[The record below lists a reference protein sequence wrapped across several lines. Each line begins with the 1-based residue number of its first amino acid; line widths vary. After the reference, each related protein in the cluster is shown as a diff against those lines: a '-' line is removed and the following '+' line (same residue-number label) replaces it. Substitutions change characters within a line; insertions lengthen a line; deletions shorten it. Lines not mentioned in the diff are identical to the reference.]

1 MGNRV
6 EQKLNKFSSTGL
18 IDFPTFLTM
27 MAHRNRDCD
36 TVEEMREAF
45 RVFDRDNLGYIPVK
59 EIRFVISNLNVKLT
73 QAELE
78 ELVGAVDIDGNGQVT
93 FEEFKKMIT
102 PK

>member
-1 MGNRV
+1 
-6 EQKLNKFSSTGL
+6 
-18 IDFPTFLTM
+18 

-102 PK
+102 PKWASSLSCIFFISSRFYYLINW